1 MAESDSVIH
10 VFIMSNATGETAV
23 FLIEREPGVVEFPR
37 LVLPAALVDDEE
49 EILQRIESST
59 GLAVALSGFLES
71 PDDAPLSPA
80 GSRFLLARLLR
91 GTPRL
96 AVDHVGWEWRS
107 GTSLLSLQFVP
118 RLMANE
124 LRSFMSD

>member
-1 MAESDSVIH
+1 MAEADSTIH
-10 VFIMSNATGETAV
+10 VFIMSNAAGETAV

-59 GLAVALSGFLES
+59 GLVVALSGFLE
-71 PDDAPLSPA
+71 PPADAPLAPP

-91 GTPRL
+91 GTPKV
-96 AVDHVGWEWRS
+96 ADDHVGWEWRS

-118 RLMANE
+118 RPMTNE
-124 LRSFMSD
+124 LWSFMSD